1 MSKKKKSYYFE
12 LVDVV
17 KFISRWKRPLIYV
30 SAVAIILSILFSS
43 PFIIK
48 PRFLAKAVFYPTSNY
63 SISTAILSDSRVK
76 GKDPLE
82 FGEQVSAQQFV
93 QILESEYLKS
103 KVITRYNLLDRYN
116 VDADDKE
123 KYYKIGKLYDQY
135 ISIRKTPYA
144 SIEVSVLDIDP
155 VKAAEIANGIIET
168 SDSVKTEVQRK
179 VAMQALTIIEQ
190 QYKNKETQIAE
201 IEGRM
206 KEIGAKGVYSFE
218 DQSQAVTALASRGG
232 DAGFI
237 KKQQDALALYGAE
250 AHGLKSQL
258 EYETE
263 SLTELSKKL
272 ERARVDVNS
281 VMSNVFIISHAVP
294 ADKKAYPVR
303 WLIVLVSTFGA
314 FVLGCIVLLIVEKY
328 QNQKA
333 NYLD

>member
-30 SAVAIILSILFSS
+30 SALAAVLSIVFSS
-43 PFIIK
+43 PFVIK
-48 PRFLAKAVFYPTSNY
+48 PRFLSKAVFYPTSNY
-63 SISTAILSDSRVK
+63 SISAAILSDSRVK
-76 GKDPLE
+76 GKDPFE

-103 KVITRYNLLDRYN
+103 KVISRYNLLDRYYIDQN
-116 VDADDKE
+116 DKE
-123 KYYKIGKLYDQY
+123 KKYKIGKLYDEY
-135 ISIRKTPYA
+135 ISIKKTPYA
-144 SIEVSVLDIDP
+144 SIEVSVLDEDP
-155 VKAAEIANGIIET
+155 NKASEIANGIIET
-168 SDSVKTEVQRK
+168 ADSVKAEVQRK
-179 VAMQALTIIEQ
+179 VAMQALFITEQ
-190 QYKNKETQIAE
+190 QYKNKEDKIAA

-206 KEIGAKGVYSFE
+206 KEIGAKGVYSYE
-218 DQSQAVTALASRGG
+218 DQSEAVTVLASKGADG
-232 DAGFI
+232 AYI

-250 AHGLKSQL
+250 AFGLKSQL
-258 EYETE
+258 QYETE

-272 ERARVDVNS
+272 ECARVDVNS
-281 VMSNVFIISHAVP
+281 VMSNVFVISHAVP

-303 WLIVLVSTFGA
+303 WLIVFVSTIGA